1 EAIKAMPGKV
11 HVETTPPGATVSLD
25 GKALSGATPLDTEV
39 PAGHHALDI
48 TAEGRVAQH
57 KEIDVTFASKQ
68 DVKGDLEEK
77 AAPAA
82 PVAPPPPPVAAT
94 PPPPPPATQ
103 ATEPKGSSTVPA
115 LVTGGLAVVALGVG
129 TIFGVMALQ
138 DKSDFDK
145 NPTSSKADDGEN
157 HALIADMAFGVA
169 VTLGVTSA
177 VLFFSG
183 SGSQGASTKN
193 ETAPKVAKAQRQ
205 SKGGGFAVT
214 PIVTP
219 HGGGAGATLRF

>member
-1 EAIKAMPGKV
+1 
-11 HVETTPPGATVSLD
+11 D
-25 GKALSGATPLDTEV
+25 GKALSGVTPVDSDV
-39 PAGHHALDI
+39 PPGHHALDI

-68 DVKGDLEEK
+68 EVKVDLEEK
-77 AAPAA
+77 AAPS
-82 PVAPPPPPVAAT
+82 PPTAPPPPPVAAT
-94 PPPPPPATQ
+94 PVAPPPATQ
-103 ATEPKGSSTVPA
+103 ATEAKGSSTVPA
-115 LVTGGLAVVALGVG
+115 LITGGLAVVALGVG

-177 VLFFSG
+177 VLFLSNDDAPAAA
-183 SGSQGASTKN
+183 ASN
-193 ETAPKVAKAQRQ
+193 ARPATASAKK
-205 SKGGGFAVT
+205 SKPFTIT
-214 PIVTP
+214 PSPIIT
-219 HGGGAGATLRF
+219 